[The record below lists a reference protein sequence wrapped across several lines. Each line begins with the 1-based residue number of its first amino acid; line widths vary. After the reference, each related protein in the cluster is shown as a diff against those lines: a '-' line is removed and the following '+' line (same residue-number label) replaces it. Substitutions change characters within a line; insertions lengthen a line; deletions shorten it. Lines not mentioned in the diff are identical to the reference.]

1 MSDLID
7 AMIIHIHHLVHDE
20 QRPFSYL
27 DFMKFEVEGREFKM
41 THGTFRNNVSSL
53 MKEGLVEVSYKSSI
67 TFYALRGVKFDK
79 ASRIVMTGNHT
90 GVPLISPASL
100 PSSPTTSN
108 PLYKVIR
115 DLPLDKNSVHDIR
128 LRFNSPGM
136 YAIAL
141 SQFQIGTQRCDY
153 TMNTRSKDIL
163 FPVWNIR
170 DLLIRA
176 TIHKTDTVSIMI
188 GCSLNPIALDIPGI
202 IRLTN
207 ALSIVEERLSRGV
220 EQSRIVQDFNA
231 IKDIDSFYDWRKNG
245 AIPPH
250 SRWLVT
256 MWHFGA
262 DALTEYS
269 GEKFSTTWEIAE
281 NILIRVYSKVMNDNR
296 MRIRLERQEYPKATV
311 ADIVEQKLSSD
322 KRFY

>member
-1 MSDLID
+1 
-7 AMIIHIHHLVHDE
+7 
-20 QRPFSYL
+20 
-27 DFMKFEVEGREFKM
+27 
-41 THGTFRNNVSSL
+41 
-53 MKEGLVEVSYKSSI
+53 
-67 TFYALRGVKFDK
+67 
-79 ASRIVMTGNHT
+79 
-90 GVPLISPASL
+90 
-100 PSSPTTSN
+100 
-108 PLYKVIR
+108 
-115 DLPLDKNSVHDIR
+115 
-128 LRFNSPGM
+128 
-136 YAIAL
+136 
-141 SQFQIGTQRCDY
+141 
-153 TMNTRSKDIL
+153 MNTRSKDIL